1 MLGDKKKDTL
11 QTKVG
16 ATGAFFGTRA
26 AVRGIARILGLP
38 RPLALLCSSV
48 VASVVSEAAKGIGR
62 AKSNEEDLS
71 CPIEEQGLKGSEI
84 TGDISKWLIYDLLED
99 KAKEIY
105 PVDMYFNELILT
117 TFAVGFVAG
126 IGGLGVKQAIESRTS
141 SSNTTSNELSLPKF
155 VATGIEGGVLFAS
168 FQLVLKA
175 VGMIVPQGRT
185 IDYWS
190 LDRLSEPFLLTLYI
204 IILCYQFLSL
214 IFFLLYLPL
223 SNFTLVLITTT
234 WYTMRRFQSAIHV

>member
-62 AKSNEEDLS
+62 AKSFEEDLT

-105 PVDMYFNELILT
+105 PVDVYFNELILT

-126 IGGLGVKQAIESRTS
+126 IGGLGVKQSVESRTLL
-141 SSNTTSNELSLPKF
+141 SSNATTSNELSLPKF

-175 VGMIVPQGRT
+175 VGIIVPQGRNT
-185 IDYWS
+185 
-190 LDRLSEPFLLTLYI
+190 LLLT
-204 IILCYQFLSL
+204 
-214 IFFLLYLPL
+214 
-223 SNFTLVLITTT
+223 T
-234 WYTMRRFQSAIHV
+234 

>member
-16 ATGAFFGTRA
+16 TTGAFFGTRA

-62 AKSNEEDLS
+62 AKSNEEDPT

-99 KAKEIY
+99 KVKEIY
-105 PVDMYFNELILT
+105 PVDVYFSELILT
-117 TFAVGFVAG
+117 TFVVGFVAG

-141 SSNTTSNELSLPKF
+141 SSNATTSESNALKLIAS
-155 VATGIEGGVLFAS
+155 GIEGGVLFAS
-168 FQLVLKA
+168 FQLVLKV
-175 VGMIVPQGRT
+175 VGMIVPQGMMVGHL
-185 IDYWS
+185 INY
-190 LDRLSEPFLLTLYI
+190 LS
-204 IILCYQFLSL
+204 QSNLSL
-214 IFFLLYLPL
+214 LSSLSCLLY
-223 SNFTLVLITTT
+223 FVLCIRNNHNI
-234 WYTMRRFQSAIHV
+234 MICDE